1 MTQIIGFIITMV
13 CISLFWRWM
22 GYLKTQSEIKKEERL
37 DRLRSQAFD
46 PNLIDPMNPRADE
59 LREIARRLH

>member
-1 MTQIIGFIITMV
+1 
-13 CISLFWRWM
+13 M